1 MDQAIALREKVTG
14 MLDGRIES
22 VKGAR
27 PIHVVSVT
35 SGKGGVGKTNI
46 VVNVGIAMSK
56 AGLKVMIFDAD
67 LGLANVDV
75 LLGLT
80 PRFNIRHV
88 ISGECPLKDVIVE
101 GPEGMKILPAAS
113 GIDEVTH
120 LSETEKLDL
129 LTHFETYDGDIDVLL
144 IDTGA
149 GIGRNVLYFNSAARQ
164 IIVVATPE
172 PTSITDAYALMKVLA
187 TRYDE
192 KKFTLLVNNVRNERD
207 AKNVY
212 SNLSNVAERFLNIS
226 IDFAGYIPYDSNLS
240 KAVARQKSLIQAYPK
255 SAASQAFESL
265 AKVISKRREDDRMK
279 GSLQFCWKR
288 LLIRN

>member
-1 MDQAIALREKVTG
+1 MDGT
-14 MLDGRIES
+14 IEPVRGS
-22 VKGAR
+22 R
-27 PIHVVSVT
+27 PIHVVSIT

-46 VVNVGIAMSK
+46 VVNVGIAMSR

-80 PRFNIRHV
+80 PRYNIRHV
-88 ISGECPLKDVIVE
+88 LTGERSLNDVIIE

-120 LSETEKLDL
+120 LSEAEKLDL
-129 LTHFETYDGDIDVLL
+129 LTHFEIYDGDIDILL

-149 GIGRNVLYFNSAARQ
+149 GIGKNVMYFNSAARQ
-164 IIVVATPE
+164 IVVVATPE

-187 TRYDE
+187 TQYDE
-192 KKFTLLVNNVRNERD
+192 KRFTLLVNNVKSERD

-226 IDFAGYIPYDSNLS
+226 IDFAGYIPHDPNLS
-240 KAVARQKSLIQAYPK
+240 RAVARQTSLIQAYPK
-255 SAASQAFESL
+255 SAACRAFESL
-265 AKVISKRREDDRMK
+265 ADVISKRREDDRMK